1 MNGSLLLTLYR
12 WLTAA
17 LAVFAPALLKW
28 RLRRGKEDAERLEE
42 RTGLASKAR
51 PDGRLVWLHGASV
64 GEAIA
69 LLPLI
74 EALRARNLQILL
86 TTGTVTSASLMQSRL
101 PAGAIHQFAPLDAPA
116 FVRRF
121 LDHWRPN
128 LVLLAESEIWPNTLV
143 ETADR
148 GIPIALV
155 NARLSQRSAGRWK
168 KLPKTIGTL
177 LRKIDITLAQTQE
190 DSVRFQELGA
200 PLVAI
205 AGNLKYD
212 VPALPC
218 DPLELAELKS
228 RIGSRPVWVAAST
241 HEGEEEIA
249 LDAHERLKARW
260 PGIVTIIVPR
270 HPERGI
276 QVGVL
281 AALRGIPVKLR
292 SRKEEIGKDGCIYIA
307 DTIGE
312 LGLFYRVAGIVFV
325 GRSLVRHGGQNPIEP
340 AKLGNAILHGPN
352 VSNFTDVYRELNQA
366 AGAREV
372 ADAQELGDTLEDLF
386 ADSARMRS
394 MARAASDTVDRLGG
408 ATQNIMN
415 AIEPYLL
422 QAQLEQH

>member
-1 MNGSLLLTLYR
+1 
-12 WLTAA
+12 
-17 LAVFAPALLKW
+17 
-28 RLRRGKEDAERLEE
+28 
-42 RTGLASKAR
+42 
-51 PDGRLVWLHGASV
+51 
-64 GEAIA
+64 
-69 LLPLI
+69 
-74 EALRARNLQILL
+74 
-86 TTGTVTSASLMQSRL
+86 
-101 PAGAIHQFAPLDAPA
+101 
-116 FVRRF
+116 
-121 LDHWRPN
+121 
-128 LVLLAESEIWPNTLV
+128 
-143 ETADR
+143 
-148 GIPIALV
+148 V

-177 LRKIDITLAQTQE
+177 LRNIDITLAQTQE
-190 DSVRFQELGA
+190 DGVRFQELGA

-372 ADAQELGDTLEDLF
+372 ADAQELGDTLEELF